1 MRHDRAVV
9 VAALAVMTALAWCYT
24 LWLAADMD
32 MGGMDM
38 DGFRMIPAGIA
49 IMAPT
54 SAPWSAMEL
63 ALVFAMW
70 AVMMVGMMMPST
82 APMMLL
88 YARVGR
94 QAAGAGKPLA
104 ATGWFGGGY
113 LLAWI
118 GFAFLATA
126 AQWML
131 ERASLLTPTMQ
142 SASDVLG
149 GLVLITAGLYQWMPL
164 KDACLRHCRAPLQF
178 IQRHGGFRP
187 DALGSVLIGVKHGGY
202 CVLPGLK
209 SRVSFGLATWEW
221 KARRRAKEHA
231 PYRRR
236 CKPWRHRRADRNEI
250 HADRCW
256 TAEKNLY

>member
-1 MRHDRAVV
+1 
-9 VAALAVMTALAWCYT
+9 MTAFAWCYI

-94 QAAGAGKPLA
+94 QAADAGKPLA
-104 ATGWFGGGY
+104 ATGWFAGGY

-131 ERASLLTPTMQ
+131 ERASLLTPMMQ
-142 SASDVLG
+142 SASDMLG

-178 IQRHGGFRP
+178 IQQHGGFRP

-202 CVLPGLK
+202 CVGCCWALMALLFVGGVMNVLWIAGL
-209 SRVSFGLATWEW
+209 SAVV
-221 KARRRAKEHA
+221 
-231 PYRRR
+231 
-236 CKPWRHRRADRNEI
+236 
-250 HADRCW
+250 
-256 TAEKNLY
+256 